1 MVIAASKDAKLA
13 ILVRL
18 KYGIQL
24 SPLVVCQVR
33 RQGCK
38 ELPLRSQSGFGT
50 KTFQNREPGND
61 YRPPAQFLDGRS
73 NQCDPTIGLQSSGQQ
88 PRSKRA
94 VLAESE

>member
-38 ELPLRSQSGFGT
+38 ELTLRAPIDTS
-50 KTFQNREPGND
+50 D
-61 YRPPAQFLDGRS
+61 HIIIL
-73 NQCDPTIGLQSSGQQ
+73 
-88 PRSKRA
+88 
-94 VLAESE
+94 

>member
-1 MVIAASKDAKLA
+1 MVCLMVIAASKDAKLA

-38 ELPLRSQSGFGT
+38 ELTLRAPIDTS
-50 KTFQNREPGND
+50 D
-61 YRPPAQFLDGRS
+61 HIIIL
-73 NQCDPTIGLQSSGQQ
+73 
-88 PRSKRA
+88 
-94 VLAESE
+94 